1 MLTAADALAIVHAEL
16 GEPPIT
22 VLDPAAG
29 PRALRRAVA
38 DAARHPDGGLLVV
51 LGADAA
57 ALTLPRTWL
66 ATGPRTE
73 LHTMPVEEGVL
84 LLARVPCTGRRAVAE
99 RARPVAWATPDA
111 APVPGATEDDLDDD
125 GVRRLL
131 EQVDE
136 RYPAPHGSN
145 TERYLGRRGILALDG
160 QRWRPAHAAMLVAG
174 RRPEL
179 FVPGCAI
186 ELELDGEWCHLRGT
200 VPELVRRFGEGMVA
214 GVDADLLAEVMLNA
228 LLHRDWSVE
237 APVRVGL
244 TGERLV
250 VTSPGTLAAGAP
262 RRAVHPNPLL
272 VHFAEALGLT
282 SGAGR
287 GMRDLARRLE
297 AMRRRP
303 FSLVERQGEVWFVA
317 DVRRARERRAA
328 TGTRALTPEPAP
340 VASLALIPATSP
352 AQIPAHSPEP
362 VPTVSPFAKPLTQ
375 APAATEPSSPPVST
389 PPAPVASLPPAIP
402 ALLPRDPDDR
412 AAAVL
417 ATLRAQG
424 QATTRELAA
433 ALGCSR
439 PVVGKVLTALVA
451 EGRVRPTVSAGRS
464 PFQSYE
470 VVEDRAAG

>member
-1 MLTAADALAIVHAEL
+1 MLTATDALALVHAEL

-38 DAARHPDGGLLVV
+38 DAARDPEGGLLAV
-51 LGADAA
+51 LAADAA

-66 ATGPRTE
+66 ATGPRAE

-84 LLARVPCTGRRAVAE
+84 LLARVPGTGQRAVAE
-99 RARPVAWATPDA
+99 RARPVAWATADA
-111 APVPGATEDDLDDD
+111 TPVTGATEDDLDDD

-131 EQVDE
+131 EKVDE
-136 RYPAPHGSN
+136 RCPATHGSN

-160 QRWRPAHAAMLVAG
+160 RRWRPTVAAMLVAG
-174 RRPEL
+174 LRPEL
-179 FVPGCAI
+179 FVPGCAV
-186 ELELDGEWCHLRGT
+186 ELEVDGEGRELRGT
-200 VPELVRRFGEGMVA
+200 VPELVRRFGEGLVA
-214 GVDADLLAEVMLNA
+214 CVDADLLAEVVLNA

-237 APVRVGL
+237 VPVRVGL
-244 TGERLV
+244 SGERLV
-250 VTSPGTLAAGAP
+250 VTSPGALPTGAP

-272 VHFAEALGLT
+272 LHFAEALGLT

-287 GMRDLARRLE
+287 GLRDVARRLE
-297 AMRRRP
+297 AIRRRP

-328 TGTRALTPEPAP
+328 PRNPEPAQ
-340 VASLALIPATSP
+340 VTSP
-352 AQIPAHSPEP
+352 PLVTASSATTPAPSPEP
-362 VPTVSPFAKPLTQ
+362 VPATSLAIAPPAPTPPPTESSYRPAP
-375 APAATEPSSPPVST
+375 APAAAVASPP
-389 PPAPVASLPPAIP
+389 AAIP
-402 ALLPRDPDDR
+402 VLLPRDPDDR

-417 ATLRAQG
+417 AALRAQG